1 MALSTA
7 IYTLLRANSDVLTTF
22 ADRIFPVAAPPGA
35 SLPCLTYT
43 VTSHAQD
50 ETKNDYDAFD
60 TINVRIGVYA
70 TTYANCET
78 YHNYVYTALQGYTGT
93 NSSEKILFISCE
105 NRRTD
110 DIAYDYNP
118 QGVVTGIFAFVIY
131 MDFQINRG

>member
-7 IYTLLRANSDVLTTF
+7 IYTILRTNANVLVTF

-43 VTSHAQD
+43 VTSHSQD
-50 ETKNDYDAFD
+50 ETKNDPDAFD
-60 TINVRIGVYA
+60 RINVRIGVYA
-70 TTYANCET
+70 TTYAACET
-78 YHNYVYTALQGYTGT
+78 YHNYVYTAMQSYTGT
-93 NSSEKILFISCE
+93 VDTTEKILEISCA

-118 QGVVTGIFAFVIY
+118 QGQVTGIFAFVI
-131 MDFQINRG
+131 